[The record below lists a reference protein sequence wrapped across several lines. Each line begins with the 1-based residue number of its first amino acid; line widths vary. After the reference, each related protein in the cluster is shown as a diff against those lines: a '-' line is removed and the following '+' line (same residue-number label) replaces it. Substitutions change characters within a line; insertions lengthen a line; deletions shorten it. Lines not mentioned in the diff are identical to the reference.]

1 MTALTLDQL
10 LETEAL
16 LYRAARTGM
25 DDFLKRDLAEAVD
38 CAGGGGRHERCHA
51 LLRPMVL
58 REDHCRAAQGMLCRA
73 IRDKLVT
80 LPGIKSSFRIGG
92 YSRFSCERDEHLVDA
107 ISRRMELT
115 LASVDAHL
123 RGEPQVAWQLVEPCT
138 TADRLIVLGFTATML
153 HRIMIGR
160 VVIDPCLTGEPHRHD
175 ADAGGEQ

>member
-1 MTALTLDQL
+1 LDQL

-58 REDHCRAAQGMLCRA
+58 REDHCRAAQGMLCRS
-73 IRDKLVT
+73 IRDKLLA
-80 LPGIKSSFRIGG
+80 LPDIKSRFRIGG
-92 YSRFSCERDEHLVDA
+92 YSRFSSSEEQLMDA

-115 LASVDAHL
+115 LASVDAYLH
-123 RGEPQVAWQLVEPCT
+123 GEPQVAWQLVEPCT

-153 HRIMIGR
+153 HRIVSGR
-160 VVIDPCLTGEPHRHD
+160 VVIDPCLKGEPHGH
-175 ADAGGEQ
+175 ADVAGGE